1 MALGRSQRKE
11 VKCYVCETVTS
22 RLLWRAPDS
31 GAQVSDTTT
40 KNNAANGRAHGIS
53 LSASLLLVSLPSRAH
68 PLPLPSLPSLSF
80 LSPLSLRSAAAAASK
95 RFSCSSFPCLAIV
108 EVEGSLGLVVRGFVR
123 LGRPSLNLPIEK
135 VIPLPHSPPRCGGLA
150 YTPLTA
156 FMQPGLDAKRT
167 TRKISCM
174 RCVCEK
180 SNLPLHRETYLARE
194 KAWDTCNIGRGVSFH
209 PSA

>member
-1 MALGRSQRKE
+1 MG
-11 VKCYVCETVTS
+11 
-22 RLLWRAPDS
+22 
-31 GAQVSDTTT
+31 
-40 KNNAANGRAHGIS
+40 S
-53 LSASLLLVSLPSRAH
+53 LSRPPSSLSLSLHVLILFLSLLSL
-68 PLPLPSLPSLSF
+68 LSPF
-80 LSPLSLRSAAAAASK
+80 SPLSPSGQQQQQQASK

-174 RCVCEK
+174 RYVCGK
-180 SNLPLHRETYLARE
+180 SNLPLHRKTYLARE